1 MSRLSRCARRPV
13 ERQLIFPLTM
23 ITLKQYRRLLAK
35 YAETQT
41 MSISALKAGVDPG
54 V

>member
-1 MSRLSRCARRPV
+1 
-13 ERQLIFPLTM
+13 M

-54 V
+54 AINREKLRA